1 MSKLPQ
7 EIIEVLEKESNHEA
21 EPWLFESVSLC
32 GIEVNNLTLR
42 HVLILDGISNPVL
55 TGESVDVDTLA
66 VFLWVISSGFELGNN
81 KARDKFI
88 EKISTINYIKL
99 LEEVRDYIEGALSHS
114 KAMTDDSKKQKKP
127 NAHFVAYVV
136 DSFAS
141 AYSWNIEY
149 IMSLP
154 LAIIHQLIA
163 VINERVC
170 ATNDEPY
177 SITRESDKLINRH
190 IRKTVEG

>member
-1 MSKLPQ
+1 MAKLPL
-7 EIIEVLEKESNHEA
+7 EILEVLEKESNYEA
-21 EPWLFESVSLC
+21 EPWLFETITLC
-32 GIEVNNLTLR
+32 GVEVNNLTLR
-42 HVLILDGISNPVL
+42 HVLILDGIDNPVL

-66 VFLWVISSGFELGNN
+66 VFLWVISKEFQLGNN
-81 KARDKFI
+81 KARDAFI
-88 EKISTINYIKL
+88 EKISTIDYIKL
-99 LEEVRDYIEGALSHS
+99 LQAVRDYIEGALSHS
-114 KAMTDDSKKQKKP
+114 RAMTDDNKKQKKP
-127 NAHFVAYVV
+127 NAHFVAYVI

-163 VINERVC
+163 VINERIC

-190 IRKTVEG
+190 IRKTVEV